1 MKNIKF
7 NNRFGT
13 MLAIF
18 FLLILFIMAISSQN
32 QSNAKEPSSDIEAL
46 AKMLW
51 GEARG
56 IKSDTEKAACCWVVL
71 NRVDDK
77 RWPNSVEK
85 VLSQKYQFG
94 GYDSENPVDEELY
107 SLAEDVYY
115 RWLAEKEGEEDV
127 GRVIPNDYY
136 FWCGDRKCQHNW
148 FWQIFDVRDYYT
160 WWMESPYE
168 N

>member
-1 MKNIKF
+1 MKPIKLIA
-7 NNRFGT
+7 GVIIAA
-13 MLAIF
+13 MLVQGIIF
-18 FLLILFIMAISSQN
+18 AEED
-32 QSNAKEPSSDIEAL
+32 ARVSDITAL

-56 IKSDTEKAACCWVVL
+56 IESDTEKAACCWVVL

-77 RWPNSVEK
+77 RWPNSVIK

-94 GYDSENPVDEELY
+94 GYSKDNPVNEELY
-107 SLAEDVYY
+107 SLAEDVYD
-115 RWLAEKEGEEDV
+115 RWVLEKDGEAEV
-127 GRVIPNDYY
+127 GRVIPDDYF
-136 FWCGDRKCQHNW
+136 FWCGDRRGKQNY
-148 FWQIFDVRDYYT
+148 FWQVFDVRDYYT